1 MNMTNTTAALRA
13 SVAGSITQ
21 ILQLGSFPGEL
32 VRISEPMS
40 PLTLTCGMWAEPYRS
55 FSMHIPENPGCYI
68 LIAEDKDG
76 EHVAY
81 VGEAGNICGRLRTHE
96 MPKKHRLIW
105 FAALSSFYPFLSK
118 THIRA
123 IEAGLYRLVERFE
136 GLRILGTAPPIFP
149 MSPVDTLI
157 SDESLQTAKRLLAH
171 AGLPLGLSLPPEPRE
186 VEAGS
191 GDGSEAHML
200 PRTYATYRFTPGP
213 GTCYAE
219 LHAIGS
225 DLDDGFLIHA
235 GAEYR
240 PTVSHTLPVSIVDRR
255 GKLERQ
261 DYLEPIPGI
270 EGRLRLKRPI
280 VVSSAMVAARVLAGY
295 AVNDVGVWTPLDGTP
310 LAVL

>member
-1 MNMTNTTAALRA
+1 MNSNNTTALRA

-21 ILQLGSFPGEL
+21 IVQLGSFPGEL
-32 VRISEPMS
+32 VRIGEPMS
-40 PLTLTCGMWAEPYRS
+40 PLTLTCGMWTEPYRTIS
-55 FSMHIPENPGCYI
+55 AHISQNPGCYI
-68 LIAEDKDG
+68 LIAEDRDG
-76 EHVAY
+76 AHVAY

-96 MPKKHRLIW
+96 MPKKHKLIW
-105 FAALSSFYPFLSK
+105 FAVLSSSYPFLSK

-136 GLRILGTAPPIFP
+136 GLRILGAAPPIFP

-157 SDESLQTAKRLLAH
+157 SDVSLETAKRLLAH
-171 AGLPLGLSLPPEPRE
+171 AGLPLGLTLPTDPQEAEAEPE
-186 VEAGS
+186 
-191 GDGSEAHML
+191 DGAEAHMM

-225 DLDDGFLIHA
+225 DLDDGFMIHA
-235 GAEYR
+235 GSEYR
-240 PTVSHTLPVSIVDRR
+240 PLVSHTLPISIEDRR
-255 GKLERQ
+255 SKLERQ
-261 DYLEPIPGI
+261 DYLEPIPGV

-295 AVNDVGVWTPLDGTP
+295 AVNDAGVWTRLDGTP

>member
-1 MNMTNTTAALRA
+1 MNITTLSTLRA

-21 ILQLGSFPGEL
+21 ILQLGEFPGEL

-40 PLTLTCGMWAEPYRS
+40 PLNLTCGMWSEPYRTLS
-55 FSMHIPENPGCYI
+55 AHIPENPGCYI

-76 EHVAY
+76 EHAAY
-81 VGEAGNICGRLRTHE
+81 VGEAGNVCGRLRTHE
-96 MPKKHRLIW
+96 MPKKHKLIW
-105 FAALSSFYPFLSK
+105 FAVLSSSQPFLSK
-118 THIRA
+118 THIRS
-123 IEAGLYRLVERFE
+123 IEAGLYRLIERFE

-157 SDESLQTAKRLLAH
+157 ADVSLETAKRLLRH

-186 VEAGS
+186 AESGS
-191 GDGSEAHML
+191 GDGAGAHLL
-200 PRTYATYRFTPGP
+200 PRTYATYRFTPGR

-225 DLDDGFLIHA
+225 DLDDGFMIHA

-240 PTVSHTLPVSIVDRR
+240 PAVSHTLPVSIADRR
-255 GKLERQ
+255 SKLERQ
-261 DYLEPIPGI
+261 DFLEPIPGI

-295 AVNDVGVWTPLDGTP
+295 AVNDAGVWTPLDGTP
-310 LAVL
+310 LVVL